1 MTENKPQT
9 HFSDHARQT
18 FADAGKA
25 MMLQEQVYPPYLEK
39 DHPFRFGCGTL
50 ALLLAPAAIALG
62 IGVALNLL
70 TLPRMDLLQ
79 QQFFTLITQSG
90 VYQSLAGQYQSFG
103 SFFNFLYSL
112 SWLTIRLSGAYPYP
126 ASILLTPI
134 SFITGVLFTWWL
146 FAVLLQMVAGWLGG
160 KTKKGALYGPM
171 VFAFAPQLLN
181 GLGIIPGLTVPVSL
195 MVAWTLAITYQI
207 IRATFGFTW
216 GRTVMTIL
224 LTLIM
229 HIVLIALAVVFGV
242 LIGVMVSR
250 AMS

>member
-39 DHPFRFGCGTL
+39 DHPFKFGCGTL